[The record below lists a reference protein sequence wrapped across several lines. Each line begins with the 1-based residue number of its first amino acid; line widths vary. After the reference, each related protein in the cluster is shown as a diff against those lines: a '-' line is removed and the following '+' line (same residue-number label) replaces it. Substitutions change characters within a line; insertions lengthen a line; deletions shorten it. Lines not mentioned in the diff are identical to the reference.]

1 MKAIILVLNR
11 ARLDAIGAYGAE
23 DVATPHLDRLATEG
37 IVFDQHFAERPTER
51 GARHA
56 WELGCAC
63 SAGGLRSPQSLAEK
77 FWRSHIRCALI
88 GSEDSVSRR
97 TGFAQGWERVIW
109 VRRATLAE
117 MNQPTLVD
125 GVLQSAVDWLETYGQ
140 SRDPWCLWVEVDALR
155 PPWDEAEYA
164 DLEQTVAN
172 AVGEQ
177 EVGETNQDRGT
188 APFASAGTGGE
199 TDVVAPPVEPTINQS
214 STPPKTKTDD
224 PEQTEPGW
232 SEDAELSE
240 EESEDEAAEAADGFD
255 EPAFD
260 CRSTL
265 IDPDNPDEEAQ
276 LRRWRRA
283 YAGIMTYIDDLIGQF
298 IALLKELQLYDE
310 VLLLVTSD
318 VGWPMGE
325 HGGVGDALV
334 GLHEELI
341 HLPLIMRLQGGAQAG
356 RRVQQLTQPV
366 DLYATLSEYFN
377 LIWSPAMGQGQ
388 SLLPLARGA
397 TQRMREYICSRL
409 RRQGI
414 EEWSIRT
421 HTWHLIVP
429 VSALEEDD
437 PPRERRLYLKPD
449 DRWEVQNLVDHYP
462 DVAEHLELTLRR
474 YMASTWLDPL
484 LPAPPLRDSVL
495 RISN

>member
-1 MKAIILVLNR
+1 MRAIILVLNR

-23 DVATPHLDRLATEG
+23 DVATPHLDRLALEG

-63 SAGGLRSPQSLAEK
+63 SASGLRSPQSLAEK

-88 GSEDSVSRR
+88 GSEDGISRR
-97 TGFAQGWERVIW
+97 TGFAHGWERVVW
-109 VRRATLAE
+109 VRRAALTE

-125 GVLQSAVDWLETYGQ
+125 GVLQTAVDWLESYGQ
-140 SRDPWCLWVEVDALR
+140 SRDSWCLWVEVDALR

-164 DLEQTVAN
+164 DLESVA
-172 AVGEQ
+172 ASAAAEQ
-177 EVGETNQDRGT
+177 E
-188 APFASAGTGGE
+188 AGE
-199 TDVVAPPVEPTINQS
+199 TDQGRVISSSDPAGAGSETSVVTPPAEPTVS
-214 STPPKTKTDD
+214 RFPPSVETQADD
-224 PEQTEPGW
+224 PHPKETEQTEEADLAE
-232 SEDAELSE
+232 EDA
-240 EESEDEAAEAADGFD
+240 AAEAEEADGFE

-265 IDPDNPDEEAQ
+265 IDPDNPDDEVR

-298 IALLKELQLYDE
+298 VALLKELQLYED

-318 VGWPMGE
+318 VGWPLGE
-325 HGGVGDALV
+325 HGGVGDALI

-341 HLPLIMRLQGGAQAG
+341 HLPLIIRLPGGAQAG

-366 DLYATLSEYFN
+366 DLYATLSEFFN

-449 DRWEVQNLVDHYP
+449 DRWEVQNLADQYP